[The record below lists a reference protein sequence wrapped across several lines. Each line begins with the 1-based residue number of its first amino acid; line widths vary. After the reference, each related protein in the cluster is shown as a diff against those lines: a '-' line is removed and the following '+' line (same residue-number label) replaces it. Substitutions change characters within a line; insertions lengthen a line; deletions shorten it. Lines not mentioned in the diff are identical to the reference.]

1 MYLVSRNATL
11 FMWQKMGICRSLQY
25 SGSLEDMCRENP
37 GVCACSKVTFLIKS
51 VYWHR
56 PGKHAIPTNKIHIYL
71 VLLLP

>member
-11 FMWQKMGICRSLQY
+11 FMWQKMGICRTLKC

-51 VYWHR
+51 VYWH
-56 PGKHAIPTNKIHIYL
+56 
-71 VLLLP
+71 